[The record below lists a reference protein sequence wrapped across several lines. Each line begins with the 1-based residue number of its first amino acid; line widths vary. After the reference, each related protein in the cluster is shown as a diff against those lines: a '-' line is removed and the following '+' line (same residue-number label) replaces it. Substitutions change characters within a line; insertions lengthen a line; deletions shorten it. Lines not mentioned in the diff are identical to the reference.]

1 MTCFSRLW
9 TTLLL
14 FSVTAFGALQA
25 QAAIACPVILV
36 NGHANQDGVDLTFIN
51 RGKLPLDDLE
61 LSCTSFTAQ
70 TTRRS
75 ACHAETGIFYPGTTY
90 TVQFSLPQKDT
101 RSILVSLKSARLSD
115 GDTWTSSHDQSCR
128 SLKIAVKRKP

>member
-1 MTCFSRLW
+1 MTRFSRLW
-9 TTLLL
+9 KTLLL
-14 FSVTAFGALQA
+14 VSMTAPGVLQA
-25 QAAIACPVILV
+25 QTGIACPVIFV
-36 NGHANQDGVDLTFIN
+36 NGHADQDGIDLTFMN

-61 LSCTSFTAQ
+61 LYCTSLTAQ

-75 ACHAETGIFYPGTTY
+75 TCHAETGIFYPGAPY
-90 TVQFSLPQKDT
+90 TIRLSPPQKDT

-115 GDTWTSSHDQSCR
+115 GDTWTSNHDRSCR